1 MCFTLLTK
9 FHLVAMRFE
18 NYIFHM
24 LSIFIYAQLHAV
36 TITVNENGQLMN
48 EVIYQS
54 SLPLNGMYST
64 M

>member
-36 TITVNENGQLMN
+36 TITVNENGQHMN
-48 EVIYQS
+48 EVIFH
-54 SLPLNGMYST
+54 PHCH
-64 M
+64 